1 MLLASVRVHPCCALL
16 ETDRPTTTTSK
27 SIKKVFKITNFH
39 LKDSLPDC
47 AFYLSIGTHR
57 TTSHDDYNPTGSIRV
72 TVSHSP
78 PFSSTLRYLRLS
90 IIVAASYRSKMSSIT
105 RKTTQAARRMT
116 IAFPLRR
123 TFVSSS
129 SIKKD
134 FVQELYLRELKSYK
148 PSTQSLQGLQ
158 TQVRDFT
165 MPAAP
170 AAPEVPSAQDIA
182 QEMQSWDSASLVNN
196 QAPSSDTAEVDVNGQ
211 SADEFLAFLERDH
224 PPPAAH

>member
-1 MLLASVRVHPCCALL
+1 MISGGGSTELYAQQRIYVREISVSRSDRFQVEAGRVRSEAKPLKAKTDAHEGCLRP
-16 ETDRPTTTTSK
+16 TDRPRRPANRSRR
-27 SIKKVFKITNFH
+27 
-39 LKDSLPDC
+39 
-47 AFYLSIGTHR
+47 FYQGNS
-57 TTSHDDYNPTGSIRV
+57 
-72 TVSHSP
+72 
-78 PFSSTLRYLRLS
+78 
-90 IIVAASYRSKMSSIT
+90 ASYRSKMSSIT

>member
-1 MLLASVRVHPCCALL
+1 
-16 ETDRPTTTTSK
+16 
-27 SIKKVFKITNFH
+27 
-39 LKDSLPDC
+39 
-47 AFYLSIGTHR
+47 
-57 TTSHDDYNPTGSIRV
+57 
-72 TVSHSP
+72 
-78 PFSSTLRYLRLS
+78 
-90 IIVAASYRSKMSSIT
+90 MSSLT
-105 RKTTQAARRMT
+105 RKTTQIARRMT
-116 IAFPLRR
+116 IALPLQR

-148 PSTQSLQGLQ
+148 PSPQSLQSLQ

-170 AAPEVPSAQDIA
+170 AAPAVPTAQDIA

-196 QAPSSDTAEVDVNGQ
+196 QSSSSQVTEVDVTGQ

>member
-1 MLLASVRVHPCCALL
+1 
-16 ETDRPTTTTSK
+16 
-27 SIKKVFKITNFH
+27 
-39 LKDSLPDC
+39 
-47 AFYLSIGTHR
+47 
-57 TTSHDDYNPTGSIRV
+57 
-72 TVSHSP
+72 
-78 PFSSTLRYLRLS
+78 
-90 IIVAASYRSKMSSIT
+90 MSGIT
-105 RKTTQAARRMT
+105 RKTAQVARRMT
-116 IAFPLRR
+116 IALPLQR

-148 PSTQSLQGLQ
+148 PSPQSLQSLQ

-170 AAPEVPSAQDIA
+170 AAPAVPTAQDIA

-196 QAPSSDTAEVDVNGQ
+196 QSSSSQATEVDVTGQ